1 MGETASGPRAGSR
14 VGRASQRPPRKR
26 ALWPVLGAV
35 TVLIIATLTGLAIWQ
50 SNPPPHPAKSDIPTT
65 TTPAAPMVAPDRLNL
80 ILFGAPEINGIMGTS
95 DMQISTDSTELDK
108 DPVAVSNPNCIGA
121 QDAGKASEYQG
132 SGYISVS
139 RRLLLEP
146 VANPEHSVDESA
158 VAFASAAEA
167 AAFVANSAAK
177 WKACAGQTVTETG
190 TTSGPLQV
198 TFGDLTGEVPKIA
211 ISHTSARGSP
221 RGPTCQHALIAVAN
235 LVIDVAACG
244 VQIADQASRIADAM
258 AATALN

>member
-1 MGETASGPRAGSR
+1 

-26 ALWPVLGAV
+26 ALWLILGVVA
-35 TVLIIATLTGLAIWQ
+35 VLIIATLTGLAIWR
-50 SNPPPHPAKSDIPTT
+50 SNPAPHPAKSDIP

-108 DPVAVSNPNCIGA
+108 DPAAVSNPNCIGA
-121 QDAGKASEYQG
+121 QYAGKASEYQG

-139 RRLLLEP
+139 RRRLLEP
-146 VANPEHSVDESA
+146 VANPDHSVDESA

-167 AAFVANSAAK
+167 TAFAANSAAK

-190 TTSGPLQV
+190 TTSGPPRQV

-211 ISHTSARGSP
+211 ISHTSAHGSTRGK
-221 RGPTCQHALIAVAN
+221 TCQHALIAVAN
-235 LVIDVAACG
+235 LVVDVAACG
-244 VQIADQASRIADAM
+244 EQITDEASQIADGM
-258 AATALN
+258 AATAMN